1 MPVELFLWV
10 LQGGGVSITLLG
22 LGRERW
28 MRAHRLRLLGPLPAP
43 GR

>member
-1 MPVELFLWV
+1 MDLFLWV
-10 LQGGGVSITLLG
+10 LQGGGLSIALLG

-28 MRAHRLRLLGPLPAP
+28 MRAHRLGLSDSCARPIV